1 MIADIGAWPRLTL
14 KDVDSNPIQTSAF
27 PRLTLDCK
35 NFPTQTIDEVKLNQ
49 QEIVPFKNEIQG
61 KKASQEITNQVKTQ
75 KKEFI

>member
-1 MIADIGAWPRLTL
+1 MIADIGTRSGLTL

-35 NFPTQTIDEVKLNQ
+35 NFPTQTIDEVKPNQ
-49 QEIVPFKNEIQG
+49 QEIATIKNEIQG
-61 KKASQEITNQVKTQ
+61 KEASQEITNQLKTQ